1 MLVKFKFKNL
11 LPLMLFSVGSYGF
24 AGMVEQIDFIAQPLV
39 NVKQGDI
46 TGCGYRLI
54 GSKINTSGGK
64 KSNAI
69 DLSFNLYI
77 EGVAAVKG
85 GLLEFDVKSLQE
97 NKSPQPIAIKNFWVK
112 SKGAK
117 ATNPIN
123 NQIIKSQSPVGY
135 MLYTTEV
142 ENVVPLFGAVYA
154 REQVMI
160 GYRRANEDFDRVF
173 NGSITLTDAE
183 EKQIQDCVVELLS
196 NMEKLK

>member
-1 MLVKFKFKNL
+1 
-11 LPLMLFSVGSYGF
+11 MLFSVGSYGF
-24 AGMVEQIDFIAQPLV
+24 AGMVEQIELIAQPLV

-54 GSKINTSGGK
+54 GSKINTSVGK

-97 NKSPQPIAIKNFWVK
+97 NKSPKPIAIKNFWVK

-117 ATNPIN
+117 ATHPIN

-135 MLYTTEV
+135 LLYTTEV
-142 ENVVPLFGAVYA
+142 ENVVPLFGAVYS

-160 GYRRANEDFDRVF
+160 GYRHANEDFDRVF
-173 NGSITLTDAE
+173 NGVITLTAAE
-183 EKQIQDCVVELLS
+183 EGQIQDCVNELLS
-196 NMEKLK
+196 NMDKLQ